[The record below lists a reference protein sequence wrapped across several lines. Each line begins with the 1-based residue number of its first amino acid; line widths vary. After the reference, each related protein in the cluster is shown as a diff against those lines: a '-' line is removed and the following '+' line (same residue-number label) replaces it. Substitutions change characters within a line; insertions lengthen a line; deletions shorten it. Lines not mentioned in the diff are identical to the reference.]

1 MTIFFLPLDSKRIKH
16 GRTLAEI
23 GFGGY
28 TDGMTATEEIRKR
41 MEAEE
46 IDLLIL
52 FSADPHLCE
61 NVPDFFNER
70 KRLLGFRGS
79 AGIVILTRNRVF
91 FRTDSRYYLECE
103 RLFEN
108 SDTVLIRDG
117 APGVPSL
124 EEWLLDEA
132 QKGYTVAVNKS
143 GIAHPLYTCLETVC
157 RQKGAVLTDFDP
169 EPGRH
174 FSPGADPL
182 TVVEKNFSVT
192 FQKKLD
198 MVRRGTECDAVLLT
212 APDTIAWL
220 SGLRLFREVREDVFF
235 YAWCLITSDECLLFT
250 DHSLPRPL
258 PGVSVLPYREFLPRI
273 DTVSG
278 MKIECSFSD
287 LNEKLREL
295 LVSHRNV
302 LSDGGLRIRLLQTV
316 KTRFQIAGIKRAA
329 TVEKRAVARLRGRL
343 LRAAADGVCFTE
355 ADVAQWLEE
364 LRREEAS
371 YRGASFETIAAFGE
385 NGAVVHYKPEAATAA
400 PVTGGGLLLLDCG
413 IHTTDGT
420 TDMTRVF
427 WTGGGRPPAEAVRD
441 YTTVLKAHIALARA
455 VFPPGTPGAELDAI
469 ARSEA
474 ERGGVKYGHG
484 TGHGVGWIN
493 CVHEPPFSISPS
505 CRVGAQPGMVVSV
518 EPGCYRKGSYGIRLE
533 NLYAI
538 VSDRASGMLCFER
551 ITDFPFEKELI
562 DGSRLTE
569 EEKKWL
575 DSCGTVG
582 PLSES
587 F

>member
-1 MTIFFLPLDSKRIKH
+1 MTIFFFRDSKRIKYE
-16 GRTLAEI
+16 GALVEI

-28 TDGMTATEEIRKR
+28 TVGMTATEEIRKR

-61 NVPDFFNER
+61 NVPDFFNVR

-124 EEWLLDEA
+124 EEWLLDEVR
-132 QKGYTVAVNKS
+132 KGDTVAVNKS

-157 RQKGAVLTDFDP
+157 RQKGALLIDFDP

-182 TVVEKNFSVT
+182 TVVEKKASAAFR
-192 FQKKLD
+192 KKLD
-198 MVRRGTECDAVLLT
+198 MLRRGTECDAVLLT

-220 SGLRLFREVREDVFF
+220 TGFRLFREVREDVFF
-235 YAWCLITSDECLLFT
+235 YAWCLITADECLLFT
-250 DHSLPRPL
+250 DHPLPLPL
-258 PGVSVLPYREFLPRI
+258 PGVTVFPYSAFLSQI
-273 DTVSG
+273 DAVAGKS
-278 MKIECSFSD
+278 IECSFAD

-295 LVSHRNV
+295 LAGHRNT

-316 KTRFQIAGIKRAA
+316 KTRSQIAGVRRAA
-329 TVEKRAVARLRGRL
+329 AVEKRTVMRLRRRI
-343 LRAAADGVCFTE
+343 LRAAAEGAVFTE
-355 ADVAQWLEE
+355 ADVSRYLEE
-364 LRREEAS
+364 FRRDEPS
-371 YRGASFETIAAFGE
+371 CRGASFETIAAFGE
-385 NGAVVHYKPEAATAA
+385 NGAVVHYKPEPETAV
-400 PVTGGGLLLLDCG
+400 PVKSGGLLLLDCG
-413 IHTTDGT
+413 IHTAGGT

-427 WTGGGRPPAEAVRD
+427 WTGGGRPPVEAVRD

-469 ARSEA
+469 ARKEA
-474 ERGGVKYGHG
+474 ERGGAEYGHG

-505 CRVGAQPGMVVSV
+505 CRVGAQAGMIVSV
-518 EPGCYRKGSYGIRLE
+518 EPGCYRKGAYGIRLE

-538 VSDRASGMLCFER
+538 AADRASGMLYFER

-562 DGSRLTE
+562 DDSRLTE

-575 DSCGTVG
+575 DGNGTVG
-582 PLSES
+582 P

>member
-1 MTIFFLPLDSKRIKH
+1 MSP
-16 GRTLAEI
+16 
-23 GFGGY
+23 
-28 TDGMTATEEIRKR
+28 TDEIRKR

-52 FSADPHLCE
+52 FSSDPHLCE
-61 NVPDFFNER
+61 NVPDFFNVR

-79 AGIVILTRNRVF
+79 AGVVILTRTRTF

-103 RLFEN
+103 RLFGE
-108 SDTVLIRDG
+108 SETVLIRDG
-117 APGVPSL
+117 DPGVPSL
-124 EEWLLDEA
+124 EEWLLDEVRR
-132 QKGYTVAVNKS
+132 GDTVAVNKN
-143 GIAHPLYTCLETVC
+143 GIAHPLYASLEAVC
-157 RQKGAVLTDFDP
+157 RQKGAALIDFDP
-169 EPGRH
+169 EPGRR
-174 FSPGADPL
+174 FFPGTGPL
-182 TVVEKNFSVT
+182 APAEKNIRAAFL
-192 FQKKLD
+192 KKMKRL
-198 MVRRGTECDAVLLT
+198 RRETDSDAVLLT

-220 SGLRLFREVREDVFF
+220 TGFRLFGQEGGDLFF
-235 YAWCLITSDECLLFT
+235 YAWMWITGNEAVLFC
-250 DHSLPRPL
+250 DHPLPEPL
-258 PGVSVLPYREFLPRI
+258 PGVTVFPYSEFSSKI
-273 DTVSG
+273 ETVTG

-287 LNEKLREL
+287 LNENLRERL
-295 LVSHRNV
+295 TDRGNI
-302 LSDGGLRIRLLQTV
+302 LSDGGLRIRMLQTV
-316 KTRFQIAGIKRAA
+316 KTRSQIAAVKRAA
-329 TVEKRAVARLRGRL
+329 AVEKRAAARLREWL
-343 LRAAADGVCFTE
+343 LRAAAEGAAFTE
-355 ADVAQWLEE
+355 ADVVRRLEAFR
-364 LRREEAS
+364 LDSGR

-385 NGAVVHYKPEAATAA
+385 NGAVVHYKPEPATAA
-400 PVTGGGLLLLDCG
+400 PVKSGGLLLLDCG

-441 YTTVLKAHIALARA
+441 YTTVLKAHIALART
-455 VFPPGTPGAELDAI
+455 VFPAGTPGADLDAI

-484 TGHGVGWIN
+484 TGHGVGWLN

-505 CRVGAQPGMVVSV
+505 CGVGAQPGIIVSI

-538 VSDRASGMLCFER
+538 AADRKSGLLHFER

-562 DGSRLTE
+562 DESRLSE

-575 DSCGTVG
+575 DGCGTVG
-582 PLSES
+582 PFSES